1 MKTAK
6 EGLLL
11 SWRKSQL
18 SGKLK
23 TKALSVLKK
32 VFGYD
37 DFRPMQQEIV
47 LSVANGKDTLA
58 LLPTGGGKS
67 ICFQVPALMQEGICI
82 VVSPLIALMKD
93 QVDNLRQRG
102 ILAAAIY
109 SGMRKRE
116 IDTTLDNCIYGNYKF
131 LYVSPERLRT
141 DLFIERF
148 KKMNVSLVAIDEA
161 HCISQWGYDFRPPYL
176 EIAKL
181 REYQPDVPFI
191 ALTASATP
199 KVREDII
206 GKLGLRS
213 PGLFVKSFARKNLS
227 YSVRKVENKLEKAI
241 EILKRVNG
249 SAIVY
254 VRSRK
259 GCKELAVAL
268 YQLGISATYYHAGLD
283 KETREVRQLDWKN
296 NKIRVMVAT
305 NAFGMGI
312 DKPDVRLVIH
322 VDMPENL
329 ENYYQEAGR
338 AGRDEWKAFAVILYH
353 DRDLELLQERAE
365 QAYPPIDF
373 IKRVYQS
380 LANYYR
386 IAVGSSLMVSYDF
399 DITAFTNIYNLDVL
413 LTYHAL
419 KILQEEG
426 MVELNEGFYSASS
439 FHFLV
444 DQKEL
449 YGYQIAQAS
458 LDPVIKVL
466 LRMHGG
472 ELFTEYIKI
481 HEEKIA
487 SILNMPEGHVVKL
500 LERIENLGIGAYNK
514 KKDKPQVTFLTP
526 RFDAGRLPLNVKRI
540 AERRENSVSKA
551 KSMVQY
557 IENGVLCRTLQI
569 LSYFG
574 EEKDEP
580 CGICDVCLENK
591 KSGSFGGHLDEM
603 RVRLVKTLNTG
614 ALFTY
619 KELLSEAG
627 LSNEDDDALELL
639 RQMEE
644 EGLLISMEDG
654 RIKKNAE

>member
-1 MKTAK
+1 MRTAK
-6 EGLLL
+6 EELLL

-37 DFRPMQQEIV
+37 DFRPMQQDIV

-93 QVDNLRQRG
+93 QVDNLRQKG
-102 ILAAAIY
+102 ILATAIY

-199 KVREDII
+199 KVREDIVE
-206 GKLGLRS
+206 KLGLRS
-213 PGLFVKSFARKNLS
+213 PNLFVKSFSRKNLS

-241 EILKRVNG
+241 DILKRVNG

-338 AGRDEWKAFAVILYH
+338 AGRDEWKAFAVILYQ

-481 HEEKIA
+481 HEEKLA
-487 SILNMPEGHVVKL
+487 SILNMPEGQVVKL

-540 AERRENSVSKA
+540 NERRENSASKA

-557 IENGVLCRTLQI
+557 IGNGVLCRTLQI

-591 KSGSFGGHLDEM
+591 KIGSLGGHLEEM
-603 RVRLVKTLNTG
+603 RLRLVKTLNTG

-619 KELLSEAG
+619 QELLSEAG
-627 LSNEDDDALELL
+627 YSKENDDALKLL